1 MCLYFHKYTYISRSV
16 DVIVVNIHIV
26 CDPHSI
32 FMLIVCLNTNIYIHI
47 DIRVFIFINTRTFLG
62 LWKLSLLTSI
72 LSVIPIAFLW
82 LLPKNA
88 EEQVDLSKSKVK
100 SRLGA

>member
-1 MCLYFHKYTYISRSV
+1 MLNLY
-16 DVIVVNIHIV
+16 
-26 CDPHSI
+26 
-32 FMLIVCLNTNIYIHI
+32 LITNIYIHK
-47 DIRVFIFINTRTFLG
+47 DIRVFIFMNTRICIG

-82 LLPKNA
+82 LLPKNS

-100 SRLGA
+100 SKLGT